1 MAKLGIQDQ
10 ARMNPAGAKRYNR
23 RMSKRRWLW
32 IVSCLAPA
40 CAAALAGMF
49 LLKAQEGAG
58 PHPDTQKLILENQ
71 FVRVWDIH
79 VPPGVFEPK
88 HSHGRG
94 LTIAMSDYDNE
105 TKSIPDGKVSRG
117 HTKFGEVR
125 WVEPV
130 THEAR
135 NTGSTEQHV
144 VRIELK

>member
-1 MAKLGIQDQ
+1 
-10 ARMNPAGAKRYNR
+10 
-23 RMSKRRWLW
+23 MS
-32 IVSCLAPA
+32 V
-40 CAAALAGMF
+40 AALALGIAGRGW
-49 LLKAQEGAG
+49 LRAQGEP
-58 PHPDTQKLILENQ
+58 PHPETQKLVLENM

-79 VPPGVFEPK
+79 VAPGVFEPV

-105 TKSIPDGKVSRG
+105 TVSYPGKKVNRG
-117 HTKFGEVR
+117 HTAFGEVK

-135 NTGSTEQHV
+135 NTGKTEQHV